1 MMQGVVNL
9 RREATLT
16 VVVGNSNQQLQAI
29 ETVIDTGFTGFLSLP
44 SAIIATL
51 NLPWSVS
58 DIVTLRDGSETLF
71 DLYTAIVI
79 WDGQYRDIY
88 IAESETEP
96 LLGMAMLYG
105 YRLQVDAVEGGIV
118 KIEAMDRGDIRITGG
133 CMLAHRTLTSQL
145 QLQHNDDDPSQIAID
160 SIVAFGLRP

>member
-1 MMQGVVNL
+1 MMHGIVNL

-16 VVVGNSNQQLQAI
+16 VVVGNSNRQLQAI

-51 NLPWSVS
+51 NLPWTAS
-58 DIVTLRDGSETLF
+58 DIVTLGDGSETLF
-71 DLYTAIVI
+71 DLYTGVVI
-79 WDGQYRDIY
+79 WDGQYHDIY

-118 KIEAMDRGDIRITGG
+118 KIEA
-133 CMLAHRTLTSQL
+133 L
-145 QLQHNDDDPSQIAID
+145 
-160 SIVAFGLRP
+160 